1 MNNNELEKYPL
12 EDLKKQ
18 KDLLLEFLGTPISE
32 FTVLHGAG
40 RTGDE
45 EWRRK
50 KERIVTD
57 WVEQNR
63 PLFPEFIQEALNR
76 IRGIAGSMVTEDS
89 VKDTQQLGIYDAA
102 GKDKKTIKDYV
113 NEIGREL
120 RKREQEREAK
130 MAKDKIRIRD
140 IKADLVHIGDKGT
153 LIQQKTVGASPDLQQ
168 FFTEIRSL
176 IQSQQSIAADEKT
189 ALTGQVNALEAAIA
203 KSDGLEVGIKTKE
216 LVQHAPFLK
225 RKFEEL
231 VTGATGSM
239 LATVIIEGIKLAL
252 GL

>member
-1 MNNNELEKYPL
+1 M
-12 EDLKKQ
+12 
-18 KDLLLEFLGTPISE
+18 SE
-32 FTVLHGAG
+32 FTALHGLG
-40 RTGDE
+40 NTWDE
-45 EWRRK
+45 EWRRTK
-50 KERIVTD
+50 ARIVTD

-63 PLFPEFIQEALNR
+63 PLFPECIRTALTR
-76 IRGIAGSMVTEDS
+76 ISKIAGSMVIES
-89 VKDTQQLGIYDAA
+89 SMRVVQGREGFDAVD
-102 GKDKKTIKDYV
+102 KDKKTIEDYA
-113 NEIGREL
+113 EKIRREL
-120 RKREQEREAK
+120 RKEQEREAK
-130 MAKDKIRIRD
+130 MAKENKIRIRD
-140 IKADLVHIGDKGT
+140 IKADQVYVGDKGT
-153 LIQQKTVGASPDLQQ
+153 QIQQKTVGESPDLQQ